1 MTKDREIQVGYISR
15 VEGQGS
21 LDIKVSA
28 GNIKE
33 LQLGIFE
40 PPKFFEAF
48 LVGRHCNEVHEL
60 TARICGICPVPHEIT
75 ALRAVENA
83 MGIQISQQTRDLRK
97 LMNYGCHIASHI
109 LNLYFLAAPDYL
121 GCESVFAMVKDYMPI
136 VKRALQLKK
145 LGNDLVELIG
155 GRAIHPVSA
164 VVNGF
169 TSTPEKNEV
178 KSMRQRL
185 VDAKQDACDTVE
197 FIGSLKLPQ
206 FVRKCEHV
214 ALSSPEEF
222 AINEGLLAS
231 TEGIMVKE
239 EKYRDH
245 VKELQVDYS
254 WAKHSEIIGRSAF
267 LVGPLARVN
276 LNFNRLSHDSRKL
289 AQKIGF
295 SVPNYNPFMSHV
307 ARALEV
313 VSAIDDCVKIM
324 DRISLKEQDRS
335 YEIRPGTGYAITEA
349 PRGLLYHSYEVDR
362 DGAVKKADIVTPTAH
377 NARNIENDL
386 REFVPT
392 LANMTDHEATLQCE
406 MLVRAY
412 DPCISCSVHYVN
424 LDRAGLQKA

>member
-21 LDIKVSA
+21 LEIKVSA

-48 LVGRHCNEVHEL
+48 LVGRHCSEVHEL
-60 TARICGICPVPHEIT
+60 TARICGICPAPHEIT

-83 MGIQISQQTRDLRK
+83 MDIQISQQTGDLRR

-121 GCESVFAMVKDYMPI
+121 GCESVFAMVKDHMPV

-169 TSTPEKNEV
+169 TNIPDKNDMKV
-178 KSMRQRL
+178 MRQRL

-197 FIGSLKLPQ
+197 FITSLKLPQ
-206 FVRKCEHV
+206 FIRKCEHV

-231 TEGIMVKE
+231 TEGIKVKE
-239 EKYRDH
+239 EKYRDY
-245 VKELQVDYS
+245 VRELQVDYS
-254 WAKHSEIIGRSAF
+254 WAKHSEIVGRSAF

-276 LNFNRLSHDSRKL
+276 LNFDKLSHDSRKL

-313 VSAIDDCVKIM
+313 VNAIDDCVKIM
-324 DRISLKEQDRS
+324 DKIKLKEEDRY
-335 YEIRPGTGYAITEA
+335 YEIKAGTGYAITEA
-349 PRGLLYHSYEVDR
+349 PRGLLYHSYELGK
-362 DGAVKKADIVTPTAH
+362 DGTVKKADIVTPTAH
-377 NARNIENDL
+377 NARNMENDL
-386 REFVPT
+386 RELVPT
-392 LANMTDHEATLQCE
+392 LADLTDQEATLQCE

-424 LDRAGLQKA
+424 LDKARLQKA

>member
-1 MTKDREIQVGYISR
+1 VTKDREIQVGYISR

-48 LVGRHCNEVHEL
+48 LVGRHCSEVHEL

-121 GCESVFAMVKDYMPI
+121 GCESVFAMVKDYMPL

-169 TSTPEKNEV
+169 TNTPEKNEV

-185 VDAKQDACDTVE
+185 VDAKQDARDTVE

-214 ALSSPEEF
+214 ALTSPEEF

-239 EKYRDH
+239 EKYRDY

-254 WAKHSEIIGRSAF
+254 WAKHSEIVGRSAF

-313 VSAIDDCVKIM
+313 VNAIDDCVKIM
-324 DRISLKEQDRS
+324 DGISLKEEDRS
-335 YEIRPGTGYAITEA
+335 YEVRPGTGYAITEA

-386 REFVPT
+386 RELVPT
-392 LANMTDHEATLQCE
+392 LANMTDQEATLQCE

-424 LDRAGLQKA
+424 LDKAGLQKA